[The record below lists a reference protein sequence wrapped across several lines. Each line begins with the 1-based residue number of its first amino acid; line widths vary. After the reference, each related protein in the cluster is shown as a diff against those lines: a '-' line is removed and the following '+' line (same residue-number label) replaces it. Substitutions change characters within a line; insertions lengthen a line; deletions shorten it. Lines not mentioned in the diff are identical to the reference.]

1 MVLLGMVNNTYSIET
16 KPTNTMPFKKVINGK
31 QYPYETM
38 ELTEDDRYDHDGYYR
53 RLQASGAIIKS
64 PPRKIREAYKTRK

>member
-16 KPTNTMPFKKVINGK
+16 KPTKPMPFKKVINGK

-53 RLQASGAIIKS
+53 WLQASGAIIKS
-64 PPRKIREAYKTRK
+64 PPSKIREAYKTRK